1 MAKDYEVFVENLA
14 RDLPQGREIELT
26 LKDLSPGPRKYENR
40 VVRAMVSRR
49 ADQWPDADRLRAR
62 SWTGVL
68 YPETWAIRIVA
79 EVGELVPGTPHGE
92 TLRVL

>member
-1 MAKDYEVFVENLA
+1 MAKEYEVFVEDLA
-14 RDLPQGREIELT
+14 RDLPEGREVELT
-26 LKDLSPGPRKYENR
+26 VKDLSPGPRKYENR
-40 VVRAMVSRR
+40 VVRAIVSRR
-49 ADQWPDADRLRAR
+49 ADQWPDADRLRVR

-79 EVGELVPGTPHGE
+79 EVGELVPGPPHGE